1 MDYLTETM
9 FLSVYRTQFRNN
21 FMKNIIKKST
31 FVSLAISL
39 VLTGGNALAKVSDE
53 EAQKLGKELTPMGA
67 KQAANDDGSIPEWT
81 GGITSVPAGYK
92 KGDHH
97 QDPFSSDKALFTI
110 SASNLSEYKNNL
122 SPGQI
127 KLFET
132 YPDTYKMNVYQTRR
146 SASFPTHVYDAI
158 KANSTRAE
166 LVEEGNG
173 ISQASVGIPFPMP
186 KDGLEAI
193 WNHILRYRGEKLER
207 EGGQASPT
215 ASGDY
220 TYLGF
225 AEGLILPYNVEGAKP
240 EDLQETNI
248 LFKFKQKVTEPARL
262 AGTALLVHETMDQIK
277 TPRQAWTYNTGQRR
291 VRRAPNVAY
300 DTPGTASDGLRTTDD
315 FDMYNGA
322 PNRYSWELKGKQELY
337 IPYNDYRLHS
347 DKLTYDDILQPGHIN
362 PQYVR
367 YEKHRVWVVEAKV
380 KSDTRHTYKKRVFFI
395 DEDSWQVAVT
405 DIYDNRDELYRVGV
419 AHGLNYYEVP
429 TQWSTLEVFHD
440 LQSRRYIA
448 MGLDNEARMYDFS
461 PELKASSFT
470 PSALRR
476 EGRR

>member
-1 MDYLTETM
+1 M
-9 FLSVYRTQFRNN
+9 RNI
-21 FMKNIIKKST
+21 FKNTFNKATLVSIAVTVALAST
-31 FVSLAISL
+31 SA
-39 VLTGGNALAKVSDE
+39 NAKVSQQD
-53 EAQKLGKELTPMGA
+53 AAKLEKELTPFGA
-67 KQAANDDGSIPEWT
+67 VRAANADGSIPQWT

-92 KGDHH
+92 VGDHH
-97 QDPFSSDKALFTI
+97 VDPFAEDKALYTI
-110 SASNLSEYKNNL
+110 TAKNLAEYKSIL
-122 SPGQI
+122 TPGQI

-132 YPDTYKMNVYQTRR
+132 YPDTYKMSVYTSRR
-146 SASFPTHVYDAI
+146 SASYPEHVYQATLEN
-158 KANSTRAE
+158 ATRTE
-166 LVEEGNG
+166 LVQGGNG
-173 ISQASVGIPFPMP
+173 IVQAAIGIPFPVP

-193 WNHILRYRGEKLER
+193 WNHILRYRGEQIIR
-207 EGGQASPT
+207 EGGQAAPT

-225 AEGLILPYNVEGAKP
+225 DDQLIIPYGVKGVKAEE
-240 EDLQETNI
+240 LQATNI

-300 DTPGTASDGLRTTDD
+300 DAPGTASDGLRTTDD
-315 FDMYNGA
+315 FDMFNGA
-322 PNRYSWELKGKQELY
+322 PNRYTWTLKGKQELL

-347 DKLTYDDILQPGHIN
+347 DNLKYDQILQPGHIN
-362 PQYVR
+362 PELVR
-367 YEKHRVWVVEAKV
+367 YEKHRVWVVEANL
-380 KSDTRHTYKKRVFFI
+380 KSDTRHTYKKRVFYI
-395 DEDSWQVAVT
+395 DEDSWQIAIT

-419 AHGLNYYEVP
+419 AHGINYYEVP

-448 MGLDNEARMYDFS
+448 MGLDNEASMYDFS
-461 PELKASSFT
+461 ADLNDVDFT
-470 PSALRR
+470 SSALRR